1 VNTDF
6 IGDGEEERGA
16 PGREET
22 TAFKSIMSP
31 LSQLTGRGMGKEE
44 RNSRGK
50 LHYSKTRNGRHG
62 TWGFGRERLGGGWSI
77 LAAAQEAGHRAWLGA
92 VGRCRGLGGVEG
104 QGRARYT
111 APGGVGVGR
120 AGVA

>member
-62 TWGFGRERLGGGWSI
+62 TWGFGRVGGLRLPKVLKNVTDYILQKKYVNRYLRSQVASI
-77 LAAAQEAGHRAWLGA
+77 QRHG
-92 VGRCRGLGGVEG
+92 
-104 QGRARYT
+104 
-111 APGGVGVGR
+111 
-120 AGVA
+120 